1 MHVRAVVLLF
11 ALIAYSLSAFA
22 ADITLVKHAKRAKP
36 LRASQY
42 VVKEG
47 DTLRTI
53 LMEGYNAK
61 EEDLPNLYKRFR
73 QENPGIA
80 NLDYIPYGTKIVV
93 PIKGENKV
101 AAEQKKPLGEL
112 EVREVS
118 PNEYVIKQG
127 EYLSKIMRKVYGV
140 PDDLIFHE
148 YMDLVKKLNPEIS
161 NPNLIKAGQR
171 LILPDIKR
179 VVAKAKKAQGAALGA
194 LSVSTTGVPPQDVSK
209 AEPPTI
215 ASTEI
220 APEAKQEIVAT
231 EPPPKVAPLATNA
244 APPAAAPPATPN
256 VKQASTVKSPE
267 PGNARALKMVKG
279 AVLPALKDMGG
290 TKRDKGIYYM
300 PTSGGTGLSINTSEI
315 PVMELD
321 TGRKIIFDM
330 NQTISPEVKGHIEKA
345 FPSFTVVSGSQGDLE
360 KLMDK
365 VLSVSGYF
373 SINKDSSPLL
383 VGAEEKLRFFGK
395 WIVYKDFSRNNVFV
409 VNLLDNEDQK
419 TPGGIRNYAKHFGI
433 DLIEIGGK
441 ETGSYLKKSAQVA
454 DLKHSYPALFGRL
467 KIPYDTNK
475 EIDLVKSGVV
485 KITYKAPVL
494 MGNIVLTDVMPET
507 DMAALLHEKSYE
519 VLNINTA
526 GPDEVLDALGLEFEG
541 PPLKMTIA
549 KGRTELEIPGIRL
562 GNNIILLKK
571 VDKDIAAYLAAS
583 GMKVMVW

>member
-1 MHVRAVVLLF
+1 MHVRAVLLLS

-22 ADITLVKHAKRAKP
+22 ADITLVKHARRAKP
-36 LRASQY
+36 FLASQY

-47 DTLRTI
+47 DTLRRV

-73 QENPGIA
+73 QENPGIE
-80 NLDYIPYGTKIVV
+80 NLDYIPYGTKIVI
-93 PIKGENKV
+93 PIKGERAIV
-101 AAEQKKPLGEL
+101 AEQKKPSEEL

-127 EYLSKIMRKVYGV
+127 EYLAEIMRKVYGV
-140 PDDLIFHE
+140 SDDLIFHE

-171 LILPDIKR
+171 LILPDIRR
-179 VVAKAKKAQGAALGA
+179 VVAKAKKSQGTVTLP
-194 LSVSTTGVPPQDVSK
+194 LSVSTSGVPPQDVSK
-209 AEPPTI
+209 ATPTI
-215 ASTEI
+215 TSTAI
-220 APEAKQEIVAT
+220 TPQAKQDIAVS
-231 EPPPKVAPLATNA
+231 EPPPKAAPAAPNA
-244 APPAAAPPATPN
+244 APPVSPG
-256 VKQASTVKSPE
+256 VKQASNGKSTE
-267 PGNARALKMVKG
+267 SGNARDVKMVKG

-321 TGRKIIFDM
+321 TGKKIIFDM
-330 NQTISPEVKGHIEKA
+330 NGTISPEVKGYIEKA

-360 KLMDK
+360 GLMDK

-409 VNLLDNEDQK
+409 VNLLGNEDQK

-441 ETGSYLKKSAQVA
+441 DTGGALKKSAQIA
-454 DLKHSYPALFGRL
+454 DLKHSYPALLGRL
-467 KIPYDTNK
+467 KVPYDTNK
-475 EIDLVKSGVV
+475 EIDLVNSGVV

-494 MGNIVLTDVMPET
+494 MGNVILTDVMPEP

-519 VLNINTA
+519 LMNTSTA
-526 GPDEVLDALGLEFEG
+526 GPDEVLGALGLEFEG
-541 PPLKMTIA
+541 PPLKLTIA
-549 KGRTELEIPGIRL
+549 QGRTELEIPGIRL

-571 VDKDIAAYLAAS
+571 IDTDIAAYLTVS
-583 GMKVMVW
+583 GMKVMAW

>member
-1 MHVRAVVLLF
+1 MHVRAVLLMV

-22 ADITLVKHAKRAKP
+22 ADITLVKHARRAKP
-36 LRASQY
+36 LGVSQY

-47 DTLRTI
+47 DTLRKI
-53 LMEGYNAK
+53 LMDGYNAK

-73 QENPGIA
+73 QENPDIA
-80 NLDYIPYGTKIVV
+80 DLDYIPSGTKIVI
-93 PIKGENKV
+93 PIKGEPKIV
-101 AAEQKKPLGEL
+101 AEQKKPLEEL

-127 EYLSKIMRKVYGV
+127 EYLARIMRKVYGV
-140 PDDLIFHE
+140 SDDLIFHE
-148 YMDLVKKLNPEIS
+148 YMALVKKLNPGIS
-161 NPNLIKAGQR
+161 NPNLIKPGQK

-179 VVAKAKKAQGAALGA
+179 VMAKAKNSQEPVAGP
-194 LSVSTTGVPPQDVSK
+194 LSVSTTGIPPQSVDKS
-209 AEPPTI
+209 PPALI
-215 ASTEI
+215 SDEAV
-220 APEAKQEIVAT
+220 PQAKQDIAVPEQ
-231 EPPPKVAPLATNA
+231 PPRAAPAAPDA
-244 APPAAAPPATPN
+244 APPVSPG
-256 VKQASTVKSPE
+256 VKQASNDKSI
-267 PGNARALKMVKG
+267 GSGKARDLKMVKG
-279 AVLPALKDMGG
+279 AVLPALKNMGG

-321 TGRKIIFDM
+321 TGKKIIFDM
-330 NQTISPEVKGHIEKA
+330 NGTISPEVKGYIEKA

-360 KLMDK
+360 DLMDK

-409 VNLLDNEDQK
+409 VNLLGNEDQK
-419 TPGGIRNYAKHFGI
+419 TPGGIRNYARHFGI

-441 ETGSYLKKSAQVA
+441 DTGSALKKSAQVA

-519 VLNINTA
+519 LLNINTA

-562 GNNIILLKK
+562 GNNIIILKK

-583 GMKVMVW
+583 GMMVMVW